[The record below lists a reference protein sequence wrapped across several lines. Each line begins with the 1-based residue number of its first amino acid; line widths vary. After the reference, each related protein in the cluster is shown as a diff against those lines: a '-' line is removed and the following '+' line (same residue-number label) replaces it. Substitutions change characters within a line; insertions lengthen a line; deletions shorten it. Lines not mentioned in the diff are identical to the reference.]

1 MSTNHA
7 VSALISSI
15 NNSGSV
21 NKATATIPFN
31 NISGGI
37 LKILLNEGF
46 ISSYEVDE
54 VRPNVKIATVYLKY
68 VRGRHSIQDFKV
80 VSKPGKRI
88 YGSSKTLLPHYDG
101 LGFYILSTNKG
112 IITDQL
118 ARQLQVG
125 GEILCKVF

>member
-15 NNSGSV
+15 NNASAVKKPTTS
-21 NKATATIPFN
+21 IPFN
-31 NISGGI
+31 NLVDGI
-37 LKILLNEGF
+37 LKILVNEGF
-46 ISSYEVDE
+46 IASYDVSEI
-54 VRPNVKIATVYLKY
+54 RPNIKVATVHLKY
-68 VRGRHSIQDFKV
+68 VRGKHSIQDFKV
-80 VSKPGKRI
+80 VSKPGKRL
-88 YGSSKTLLPHYDG
+88 YSPSKTLLPHYDG

-112 IITDQL
+112 IVTDQV